1 MDFSHI
7 LSSSRIFKAYAESP
21 GSGESCLQSAFKS
34 YSPREAGISFEI
46 CLYAPFFVVEIARY
60 TLSASDILNANI
72 GQRFAS

>member
-7 LSSSRIFKAYAESP
+7 LSSSRIFKASAESP

-46 CLYAPFFVVEIARY
+46 CLYAPF
-60 TLSASDILNANI
+60 LWWK
-72 GQRFAS
+72 